1 MARLFLIDGSNQAFR
16 AHFALPPRHT
26 ADGFPTRVL
35 YGFTQLIHKLR
46 TTWQPDYVA
55 FAFDKGATFRNDL
68 FADYKGHRPE
78 MPEDLRQQWPHLTT
92 LIEALGYRAFT
103 VAGFEADDVLGT
115 FATRFA
121 RQRDDLEVYI
131 VTSDKDFGQL
141 VNDQIQ
147 ILNDS
152 KGEVVDYAGVVE
164 RWGVP
169 PERVIDLL
177 ALCGDASDNIP
188 GVTKVGEKT
197 AAKLIQEHGAL
208 EQILAAAAEGRVK
221 GAVGQR
227 LVEEA
232 DVARLSYTLAT
243 IHTEVPLPETLED
256 LAPRAFDVDA
266 AAALF
271 DGWEF
276 GAVARRLLGE
286 RASGKV
292 VAADVERA
300 TPDEARKQ
308 WLAGRRPVMAPV
320 YTEDGTLRGFAAAGA
335 DLPAAWV
342 PTGDLFSRAAIL
354 DGLADPSLPKVVP
367 HAKPL
372 VRALLREGRD
382 LGGLA
387 GDLRLL
393 DYVLSAHRKGHDLVD
408 LASRHLDHTLGLAA
422 RALQGEAAEVALA
435 VESADVALALH
446 ARLEDKLTPGMRD
459 VYTAMELPL
468 VGVLARMEHAGLA
481 LDVAALA
488 GVDAD
493 LAARLT
499 EVEAGCH
506 ALAGH
511 AFSLRSRHEL
521 RDVLF
526 EELKLPGQKKVKDGW
541 STDSDVL
548 EALTEHHE
556 LPARVLEYRALDKLR
571 GTYLT
576 KLPGFVGDDGRIHTT
591 FLQDVAATGRLASN
605 DPNLQNIPIRTF
617 EGRRIRACFVPKPGH
632 RFVSADYSQVELRV
646 LAHVTQDP
654 VLLEGFRQ
662 GADIH
667 ARTATELFGVPA
679 GEVTVAQ
686 RSAAKAINFGL
697 LYGMSAFRLARELG
711 ISGAEA
717 QGYVEA
723 YFARMPNVKGWIE
736 ATKAD
741 AKRTGWVETLF
752 GRRRMIPEI
761 HSAAFQERSAGEREA
776 VNTVIQGTA
785 ADLIK
790 RAMLRAEAA
799 VDALALGATL
809 VLQVHDELLF
819 EVPDAAVEAVRAA
832 VVAAMQDE
840 PGITVPLAVSSAVGA
855 TWNEAH
861 G

>member
-1 MARLFLIDGSNQAFR
+1 
-16 AHFALPPRHT
+16 
-26 ADGFPTRVL
+26 
-35 YGFTQLIHKLR
+35 
-46 TTWQPDYVA
+46 
-55 FAFDKGATFRNDL
+55 
-68 FADYKGHRPE
+68 
-78 MPEDLRQQWPHLTT
+78 
-92 LIEALGYRAFT
+92 
-103 VAGFEADDVLGT
+103 
-115 FATRFA
+115 
-121 RQRDDLEVYI
+121 
-131 VTSDKDFGQL
+131 
-141 VNDQIQ
+141 
-147 ILNDS
+147 
-152 KGEVVDYAGVVE
+152 
-164 RWGVP
+164 
-169 PERVIDLL
+169 
-177 ALCGDASDNIP
+177 
-188 GVTKVGEKT
+188 
-197 AAKLIQEHGAL
+197 
-208 EQILAAAAEGRVK
+208 
-221 GAVGQR
+221 
-227 LVEEA
+227 
-232 DVARLSYTLAT
+232 
-243 IHTEVPLPETLED
+243 
-256 LAPRAFDVDA
+256 
-266 AAALF
+266 
-271 DGWEF
+271 
-276 GAVARRLLGE
+276 
-286 RASGKV
+286 
-292 VAADVERA
+292 
-300 TPDEARKQ
+300 
-308 WLAGRRPVMAPV
+308 
-320 YTEDGTLRGFAAAGA
+320 
-335 DLPAAWV
+335 
-342 PTGDLFSRAAIL
+342 
-354 DGLADPSLPKVVP
+354 
-367 HAKPL
+367 
-372 VRALLREGRD
+372 
-382 LGGLA
+382 
-387 GDLRLL
+387 
-393 DYVLSAHRKGHDLVD
+393 
-408 LASRHLDHTLGLAA
+408 
-422 RALQGEAAEVALA
+422 
-435 VESADVALALH
+435 
-446 ARLEDKLTPGMRD
+446 
-459 VYTAMELPL
+459 
-468 VGVLARMEHAGLA
+468 
-481 LDVAALA
+481 
-488 GVDAD
+488 
-493 LAARLT
+493 
-499 EVEAGCH
+499 
-506 ALAGH
+506 
-511 AFSLRSRHEL
+511 
-521 RDVLF
+521 
-526 EELKLPGQKKVKDGW
+526 
-541 STDSDVL
+541 
-548 EALTEHHE
+548 
-556 LPARVLEYRALDKLR
+556 VLEYRALDKLR

-723 YFARMPNVKGWIE
+723 YFSRMPNVKGWIE
-736 ATKAD
+736 ATKAE